1 MLEVDAKSLYK
12 TYVNDLIG
20 AKTFGVAALESK
32 VFSHLE
38 PLPAGGIAGYKT
50 RIGSVLTAVAV
61 RDQKKVDI
69 NPGAL
74 LSKGMELYCTAAFSL
89 RDEVL
94 TSQVTTLI
102 VQISALERVMK
113 EIIGIRFPALL
124 KAHALT
130 AAHALAVAKLPHA
143 EVGAARAVLKRDV
156 AAVFANL
163 PMVTDTETYDAPKII
178 SVGLSARVVPGEP
191 PSLVDF
197 KDMFLSSNLPPMDG
211 PASLFGAAL
220 AAGLD
225 NTWFSPTPPPAS

>member
-32 VFSHLE
+32 VFSQFE
-38 PLPAGGIAGYKT
+38 PIPAGGVAGYKN
-50 RIGSVLTAVAV
+50 RIGSVLAAVAV
-61 RDQKKVDI
+61 RDSKRVDI

-74 LSKGMELYCTAAFSL
+74 LSRGLELYCTAAFSL
-89 RDEVL
+89 RDKVL
-94 TSQVTTLI
+94 TSQVATLI
-102 VQISALERVMK
+102 VQISALERILK
-113 EIIGIRFPALL
+113 QIIGIRLPALL

-130 AAHALAVAKLPHA
+130 AAHAHAAAKLLSA

-178 SVGLSARVVPGEP
+178 SVGLSTHVVPGDP
-191 PSLVDF
+191 PSLVDL
-197 KDMFLSSNLPPMDG
+197 KDMFLSSNAPPEDG

-225 NTWFSPTPPPAS
+225 ESWFLPAAS